1 LEKSIAII
9 ITHIL
14 GLEAEERNAVKIL
27 EDERYYSELH
37 LQAGQLVFN
46 KDTHPSSFYIV
57 LKGSVAVASTE
68 ATTSGKKKGGGGG
81 GGGGGI
87 VSGAGPV
94 RGSYSRKWLDPN
106 VEIPQGSLRSIW
118 PVGGMFGYVDYIL
131 EQPRRF
137 RAVSAQDGTI
147 VAKFTRSQMLLLRS
161 EDAELHG
168 IM

>member
-1 LEKSIAII
+1 
-9 ITHIL
+9 
-14 GLEAEERNAVKIL
+14 LEAEERNAVKIL

-57 LKGSVAVASTE
+57 LKGSVAVATTE
-68 ATTSGKKKGGGGG
+68 SPQKDD
-81 GGGGGI
+81 GGI

-94 RGSYSRKWLDPN
+94 KGYSSRKWLDPN
-106 VEIPQGSLRSIW
+106 VEMPQGSLSSIW
-118 PVGGMFGYVDYIL
+118 PVGGIFGYVDYML
-131 EQPRRF
+131 ERPRKF

-161 EDAELHG
+161 EDEALDG
-168 IM
+168 IMQRLLLQASIMDLANCTCRD